1 MMLKSLWS
9 LLVLFLVILD
19 YTEGWRR
26 RRRRRC
32 PVTNCA
38 VSAWTK
44 YSPCSQSCGNGGT
57 KKRTRTV
64 TRPATC
70 GGGCPYALVDIQPCN
85 RGCPNGGTPV
95 TGRCI
100 CKSGYS
106 GRCCT
111 GGIVYVYDLFISF
124 SFPLLISKLILPM
137 NASRREKMDTL
148 RSLVVLNITHCIITC
163 NTNRPCVATLAIVT
177 LMHNSA

>member
-1 MMLKSLWS
+1 MYHLRVYWCQKRSSKLILLMVVVVYKTRFLLLSLMICLIEIFISFAETMMPKSLWS
-9 LLVLFLVILD
+9 LLVLFLMLLD

-32 PVTNCA
+32 PVRNCA

-44 YSPCSQSCGNGGT
+44 YSPCSQPCGNGGT

-64 TRPATC
+64 TRPGTC
-70 GGGCPYALVDIQPCN
+70 GGGCPYALVDIQPCD

-111 GGIVYVYDLFISF
+111 GG
-124 SFPLLISKLILPM
+124 
-137 NASRREKMDTL
+137 
-148 RSLVVLNITHCIITC
+148 
-163 NTNRPCVATLAIVT
+163 
-177 LMHNSA
+177 

>member
-1 MMLKSLWS
+1 MPKSLWS
-9 LLVLFLVILD
+9 LLVLFLMLLD

-32 PVTNCA
+32 PVRNCA

-44 YSPCSQSCGNGGT
+44 YSPCSQPCGNGGT

-64 TRPATC
+64 TRPGTC

-85 RGCPNGGTPV
+85 RGCPNRGTPV

-111 GGIVYVYDLFISF
+111 GGQYVDFFSF
-124 SFPLLISKLILPM
+124 SLLISKFATECKSSGKILKIDMRIHFAPTPFFQQWSLVM
-137 NASRREKMDTL
+137 LNASG
-148 RSLVVLNITHCIITC
+148 SFQ
-163 NTNRPCVATLAIVT
+163 
-177 LMHNSA
+177 